1 MKIRLIR
8 PHGVYRRGTVLD
20 IADGPANELVRRGM
34 AVIEPQREL
43 LETAAV
49 EVQTRKADATPRR
62 KRSQ

>member
-1 MKIRLIR
+1 MKIRLVR
-8 PHGVYRRGTVLD
+8 AHGVYRRGSVLD
-20 IADGPANELVRRGM
+20 MDDGPANELLRRGI
-34 AVIEPQREL
+34 AVIEPQQEL